1 MTVDKRK
8 TQLLELFSTMS
19 GKTKIV
25 EPMKNIHGT
34 LRDSDAIEREVALV
48 MREIIEQG
56 IFKTSL
62 KPIQLAKLVTSFYA
76 GKNDTEIARELG
88 ADAGERFIR
97 TEAATAA
104 SADVVTAEQGA
115 LRAGE
120 GFEHGAH
127 GGSGGNGFSG
137 GHNSS
142 GSSPR
147 LQKPALPG

>member
-1 MTVDKRK
+1 MTEDKRK

-62 KPIQLAKLVTSFYA
+62 KPIQLPACYLVLC
-76 GKNDTEIARELG
+76 GKNDTEIAREL
-88 ADAGERFIR
+88 AMKNRKTVA
-97 TEAATAA
+97 
-104 SADVVTAEQGA
+104 
-115 LRAGE
+115 RARVRLKL
-120 GFEHGAH
+120 FRDLD
-127 GGSGGNGFSG
+127 SGC
-137 GHNSS
+137 
-142 GSSPR
+142 R
-147 LQKPALPG
+147 LTR

>member
-1 MTVDKRK
+1 MTEDKRK

-62 KPIQLAKLVTSFYA
+62 KPIQT
-76 GKNDTEIARELG
+76 GKTGHFVLRREKRYGDRPRAR
-88 ADAGERFIR
+88 R
-97 TEAATAA
+97 
-104 SADVVTAEQGA
+104 
-115 LRAGE
+115 
-120 GFEHGAH
+120 
-127 GGSGGNGFSG
+127 
-137 GHNSS
+137 
-142 GSSPR
+142 
-147 LQKPALPG
+147 